1 MDKFLNLVEQV
12 ILLLGQA
19 SLSVSYTRRLN
30 ILKMITK
37 DPRKAKAMLKENENI
52 LKESKTHLLRKKVS
66 ISYDRDRISRKKSL
80 KAFKDVGEKKSPFRK
95 GTSHNQN
102 KSHDATGGA
111 ITTRGNQVIETNK
124 NMVNSKVRFNI
135 IAEGNFNMEVQQH
148 IGKYLFRKSKSGP
161 KIQDRSSSKKII
173 YGGNTKCTTGRKA
186 TTVYKTVGKN
196 YVQPINFFNCEGVSD
211 TIYKSPSSGEAS
223 KHNKN
228 VRATF
233 SASGKGNIRVAR
245 SRKQKQLKK
254 SV

>member
-1 MDKFLNLVEQV
+1 MLVKR
-12 ILLLGQA
+12 
-19 SLSVSYTRRLN
+19 SLPFEKALHTIKINRMTRR
-30 ILKMITK
+30 
-37 DPRKAKAMLKENENI
+37 
-52 LKESKTHLLRKKVS
+52 
-66 ISYDRDRISRKKSL
+66 
-80 KAFKDVGEKKSPFRK
+80 
-95 GTSHNQN
+95 
-102 KSHDATGGA
+102 GGA

-135 IAEGNFNMEVQQH
+135 IAEGSFNMEVQQH

-161 KIQDRSSSKKII
+161 KIQDTSSSKKII

-196 YVQPINFFNCEGVSD
+196 YVQPINFFSCEGVSD

-223 KHNKN
+223 KQNKN

-233 SASGKGNIRVAR
+233 CASGKGNIRVAR

>member
-52 LKESKTHLLRKKVS
+52 LKESETHLLRKKVS
-66 ISYDRDRISRKKSL
+66 ISYDRDRKSSKKSL
-80 KAFKDVGEKKSPFRK
+80 KAFKDVGEKKFPFRK

-111 ITTRGNQVIETNK
+111 ITTRGNQVIETNI

-135 IAEGNFNMEVQQH
+135 IVEGNFNMEVQQH
-148 IGKYLFRKSKSGP
+148 MVNISLKNPKVVQKSNIHPVVKKLFTEGIPNVTLAGRLPQFIKQWE
-161 KIQDRSSSKKII
+161 KIMCNQ
-173 YGGNTKCTTGRKA
+173 
-186 TTVYKTVGKN
+186 
-196 YVQPINFFNCEGVSD
+196 
-211 TIYKSPSSGEAS
+211 
-223 KHNKN
+223 
-228 VRATF
+228 
-233 SASGKGNIRVAR
+233 
-245 SRKQKQLKK
+245 
-254 SV
+254 